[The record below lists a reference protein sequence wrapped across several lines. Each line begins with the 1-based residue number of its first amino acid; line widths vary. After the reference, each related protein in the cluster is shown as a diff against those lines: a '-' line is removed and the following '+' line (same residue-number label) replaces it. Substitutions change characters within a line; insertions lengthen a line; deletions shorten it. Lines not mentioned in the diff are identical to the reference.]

1 MAIDLDTIK
10 GETSTE
16 FGKSL
21 LGAMSTENER
31 IRKQNEKAQK
41 KSERIALGLD
51 IGMGFANYVINEDN
65 KKFEQQEMNAGNIIK
80 TRTAY
85 RNSEEIAGQETTA
98 KAYDGGYDA
107 YWTAQGEARAKLE
120 LDAKYGTYYN
130 KTQYDALLK
139 SRGKQFGDILREA
152 HTKRLNA
159 YNKYISTVGPEAN
172 EDAYLEAIRDSRPQD
187 VQSKINKVLGKVT
200 GLSADDEIN
209 TNISS
214 ILSSSENINKYQ
226 KIYEETK
233 NATLSV
239 ILAEELPE
247 KLGVPSAVVVGEVL
261 QQKTKDP
268 FGKETTEY
276 LQVMRSSN
284 PDGSS
289 TTTLVNLD
297 SGDVNSKGSLSA
309 KNNFN
314 VNVAAATDNST
325 FTTLGSDA
333 LNAYVPE
340 NTKEIINNLIDEE
353 VKSLNY
359 KYGNKKERGAA
370 REAIIKRQ
378 HARVGVMIYNLM
390 DQLDLSSKRAAQV
403 ATQVYIDD
411 ATANGTGTGSKGA
424 GIYSPYVTLKAM
436 ALSETSGE
444 GKFTSTEIRKLVGNT
459 GENLIIEY
467 VNSSKTERKNLIQI
481 FKKLEGLNGFE
492 YIQEAQMVAEEVAKY
507 PTQNNSE
514 IISTAKAVRNDFRN
528 SKNNSLSAM
537 QATAA
542 AITNAPDPA
551 SSAIVVPPPAP
562 KTRGGRKTESA
573 EVQKQRKNYKDII
586 KAEKQVQYIESL
598 LVNPKVKANIP
609 RYQRSLDE
617 AKKTLNQL
625 KAEYTSTYGE

>member
-98 KAYDGGYDA
+98 KAYDGGYNA

-152 HTKRLNA
+152 HTKRLDA
-159 YNKYISTVGPEAN
+159 HNKYISTVGPEAN
-172 EDAYLEAIRDSRPQD
+172 EDSYLEAIRDSRPQD

-214 ILSSSENINKYQ
+214 ILSSSKNINKYQ
-226 KIYEETK
+226 KLYEETK
-233 NATLSV
+233 NASLSA

-247 KLGVPSAVVVGEVL
+247 KLGVPTAVRGKVYE
-261 QQKTKDP
+261 QKTKDP
-268 FGKETTEY
+268 FGNEKTNY
-276 LQVMRSSN
+276 LQEVKSLN
-284 PDGSS
+284 QDGSS
-289 TTTLVNLD
+289 TTRLVDLD
-297 SGDVNSKGSLSA
+297 SGNIDSKGSLSA
-309 KNNFN
+309 KNNFD

-359 KYGNKKERGAA
+359 QYGNKKEKGAA

-424 GIYSPYVTLKAM
+424 GSYSPYVTLKAM

-467 VNSSKTERKNLIQI
+467 VNSSKTERKNLIKI
-481 FKKLEGLNGFE
+481 FNKLEGLNGFE
-492 YIQEAQMVAEEVAKY
+492 YIKEAQMVAEEVAKY
-507 PTQNNSE
+507 PTENNSE

-528 SKNNSLSAM
+528 RKNNSLAAM
-537 QATAA
+537 QSTAA

-551 SSAIVVPPPAP
+551 SSVIVVPPPAP

-598 LVNPKVKANIP
+598 LINPKVKANIP
-609 RYQRSLDE
+609 RYQKSLDE

-625 KAEYTSTYGE
+625 QAEYTSTYGE